1 MRPLKLIVTGFGT
14 YCNRTEIDLEK
25 LGTNG
30 LYLITGDTGSGKT
43 TIFDAISYALFGDV
57 NGQNRNISM
66 IRSTYATLDIPTEVD
81 LTFEYRGKIYNVKR
95 NPEYERRAKKG
106 DGVTTQL
113 AEATLTMPD
122 GNVITQHS
130 KVTAAIVELLRIDYS
145 QFSQIAMIAQ
155 GDFQKLLMEGTEK
168 RQEIFRKIFKTD
180 FYQQLQFK
188 LLDEEKKL
196 GVEQSKINDA
206 IKVHLSNILYEEGDI
221 SRLPI
226 QEQLEL
232 IERQN
237 KDDSKLQLNLKAE
250 LSDLEKANSELVS
263 QISKLEETE
272 KAAEA
277 LKEKK
282 NQIEELSKNF
292 GEIETALKNQKEK
305 VPEREKLEADFAVKK
320 EELSKYDELEKLSA
334 EIAKNNSS
342 VASKNIE
349 LSSIN
354 KQLES
359 AKNEKEKLSEELKKL
374 GDVGKKETELLSKKD
389 KLLERESLVLSLI
402 QNESELL
409 KINDDL
415 QASKKEYIELSKIA
429 EKKEEEFSQKRKAYM
444 DEQAGILAEEL
455 EDEKPCPVCGSI
467 HHPNPACKSSD
478 APTEAE
484 LNLFEKEAK
493 AAVKKADECSK
504 ECSVL
509 ITKAEAGEK
518 SLNEGLKKLGLESS
532 KVLEVESKS
541 IKKELSDLEESLQKE
556 SARSQRKAQIDELLP
571 KLDVQSE
578 EYAAA
583 CEKLSVEIAG
593 LTAGIEALDKQIE
606 NTKKS
611 LSCESKDEAEEKL
624 SEIECRIEQ
633 MKNELETAQK
643 NFDDANTQKVNLEG
657 QIKQLES
664 LVQSGEKIDGQAK
677 RDELEKI
684 IQKKNELQEKLQN
697 VSSRLERNCDSYNK
711 IQAESEKLAVV
722 EARYKWVSALSKTA
736 NGNLSSGKE
745 KIKLETYIQMTYFD
759 RIIAHANKR
768 FLLMSNGQYE
778 LVRKKEAE
786 NLRSQTGLELDV
798 IDHYNGG
805 QRSVKSLSGGE
816 SFEASLSLALGLS
829 DEVRVSAGGIK
840 IDSLFVD
847 EGFGTLDS
855 ESLQK
860 AFAALTGIT
869 EGNRLVGIISH
880 VDYLKEKID
889 RQIVVKK
896 QRTGGSTVQINV

>member
-206 IKVHLSNILYEEGDI
+206 IKVHLSNILYEESDI
-221 SRLPI
+221 SKLPI

-237 KDDSKLQLNLKAE
+237 KDDSKLQLKLKAE
-250 LSDLEKANSELVS
+250 FSDLEKANSELVS

-342 VASKNIE
+342 VASKNRE

-429 EKKEEEFSQKRKAYM
+429 EKKEAEFSQKRKAYM
-444 DEQAGILAEEL
+444 AEQAGILAEEL

-611 LSCESKDEAEEKL
+611 LSCQSKDEAEDNL

>member
-206 IKVHLSNILYEEGDI
+206 IKVHLSNILYEESDI
-221 SRLPI
+221 SKLPI

-237 KDDSKLQLNLKAE
+237 KDDSKLQLKLKAE
-250 LSDLEKANSELVS
+250 FSDLEKANSELVS

-320 EELSKYDELEKLSA
+320 EELSKYDELEKLSV

-354 KQLES
+354 KQFES

-402 QNESELL
+402 HNESELL

-429 EKKEEEFSQKRKAYM
+429 EKKEAEFSQKRKAYM

-611 LSCESKDEAEEKL
+611 LSCQSKDEAEDNL

-860 AFAALTGIT
+860 AFAALTSIT

>member
-237 KDDSKLQLNLKAE
+237 KDDSKLQLKLKAE
-250 LSDLEKANSELVS
+250 FSDLEKANSELVS

-429 EKKEEEFSQKRKAYM
+429 EKKEAEFSQKRKAYM

-493 AAVKKADECSK
+493 TAVKKADECSK

-593 LTAGIEALDKQIE
+593 LTAGIEALGKQIE

-611 LSCESKDEAEEKL
+611 LSCESKDEAEDKL

>member
-250 LSDLEKANSELVS
+250 FSDLEKANSELVS

-334 EIAKNNSS
+334 EIEKNNSS

-402 QNESELL
+402 HNESELL

-429 EKKEEEFSQKRKAYM
+429 EKKEAEFSQKRKAYM

-467 HHPNPACKSSD
+467 NHPNPACKSSD

-484 LNLFEKEAK
+484 LNLFEKEVK

-593 LTAGIEALDKQIE
+593 LTAGIGALDKQIE

-611 LSCESKDEAEEKL
+611 LSCQSKDEAENKL

>member
-237 KDDSKLQLNLKAE
+237 KDDSKLQLKLKAE
-250 LSDLEKANSELVS
+250 FSDLEKANSELVS

-429 EKKEEEFSQKRKAYM
+429 EKKEAEFSQKRKAYM

-493 AAVKKADECSK
+493 TAVKKADECSK

-509 ITKAEAGEK
+509 KTKAEAGEK

-593 LTAGIEALDKQIE
+593 LTAGIEALGKQIE

-611 LSCESKDEAEEKL
+611 LSCQSKDEAEEKL

-860 AFAALTGIT
+860 AFAALTSIT

>member
-429 EKKEEEFSQKRKAYM
+429 EKKEAEFSQKRKAYM

-593 LTAGIEALDKQIE
+593 LTAGIKALDKQIE

-611 LSCESKDEAEEKL
+611 LSCQSKDEAEEKL